1 MRRRRLISASTRPLY
16 FTVRRQTL
24 PMNVPSRLTFY
35 SAEYALDGGSTRLYA
50 WDENGAERRV
60 YLPRNF
66 YSDGSSVPCQRAGL
80 LYFDDERIPVR
91 SALESDLLR
100 LLREAMLAPCSVPRP
115 GEMKLTPPFTV
126 VGKDLEKLVRGTEEE
141 NLRLLVQSVITYVES
156 DAYGPARIA
165 QQL

>member
-156 DAYGPARIA
+156 DAYGPARTA

>member
-1 MRRRRLISASTRPLY
+1 MPYYHSGGVHLNIRRR
-16 FTVRRQTL
+16 TL

-50 WDENGAERRV
+50 WDEHGAEHRV
-60 YLPRNF
+60 YLPRDF
-66 YSDGSSVPCQRAGL
+66 YSDGSSVPRQRTGL

-100 LLREAMLAPCSVPRP
+100 LFREAMLAPRSVLRP

-126 VGKDLEKLVRGTEEE
+126 VGKDLEQLVRGTEEE
-141 NLRLLVQSVITYVES
+141 NLRFLVDSVITYVES
-156 DAYGPARIA
+156 DAYGSAGTA
-165 QQL
+165 QQI